1 MFESYQG
8 CWEES
13 IPLICEENGQAR
25 VSGLLRFLGHDCDLS
40 DGVTNVYAGI
50 YGDVYG
56 WITETIEANT
66 PDTTATPTTTAPA
79 DIWEETTNDLPDGLV
94 FASSSLNRLGPQEK
108 LIGGQATMN
117 PDKWKFMVQ
126 IGKQDTDFHDTEFPV
141 DDPVGKKV
149 IGYCHGTIVG
159 DHWILTDGDC
169 CHPYADNPYVNPY
182 FVINFG
188 QTQNAARY
196 IGHHE
201 LPDGEWG
208 WDMQVMSPSDSY
220 FQLQHTSAPGSNVFV
235 HPDYYNK
242 APWSGNDHLRVSVCL
257 IKTNENFMQMAAD
270 NGQELLAPFMFE
282 SDPQEG
288 KACWTAGWGSDNTD
302 NGLDYGEHNE
312 HQSLNVAG
320 VNLIGHDTCK
330 NYASSVIVDSM
341 NQYDICAGN
350 PENDGTQFINPNV
363 VGTLLFMTDE
373 SYFIRIADFRTS
385 KYFSSEK
392 IMYSD

>member
-1 MFESYQG
+1 
-8 CWEES
+8 
-13 IPLICEENGQAR
+13 
-25 VSGLLRFLGHDCDLS
+25 
-40 DGVTNVYAGI
+40 
-50 YGDVYG
+50 
-56 WITETIEANT
+56 
-66 PDTTATPTTTAPA
+66 
-79 DIWEETTNDLPDGLV
+79 
-94 FASSSLNRLGPQEK
+94 
-108 LIGGQATMN
+108 MN

-235 HPDYYNK
+235 HPDYYNQ

-288 KACWTAGWGSDNTD
+288 KACWTAGWGSDGTD
-302 NGLDYGEHNE
+302 NGLHYGENNE
-312 HQSLNVAG
+312 HKSLNVAG

-330 NYASSVIVDSM
+330 NYAASYIADNM
-341 NQYDICAGN
+341 NPIDICAGN

-363 VGTLLFMTDE
+363 VGTLLFITDE
-373 SYFIRIADFRTS
+373 LFFIKIADFRTS
-385 KYFSSEK
+385 KYFPTENIKFNLKFIVELYHS
-392 IMYSD
+392 Y